1 MKIVEASFEGTVHA
15 YMLTGNGP
23 RDIRIMKELASKYNH
38 NKLIKI
44 PQTPIKER
52 GLQPTI
58 KTIAYLLDKVTINKY
73 ILVIDREHVE
83 SVETC
88 RNTLIKHGF
97 EIVEETSL
105 GEKSWYFKARRGGSE
120 IHIYV
125 AVSGCERQKSIECNI
140 AKLIKSR
147 YGEQVKPDKNTIKR
161 WLKNRSLRDIDLIRK
176 TGRRHLERAFPQH
189 RKILKK
195 IARDS

>member
-105 GEKSWYFKARRGGSE
+105 GEKSWYF
-120 IHIYV
+120 
-125 AVSGCERQKSIECNI
+125 
-140 AKLIKSR
+140 
-147 YGEQVKPDKNTIKR
+147 
-161 WLKNRSLRDIDLIRK
+161 
-176 TGRRHLERAFPQH
+176 
-189 RKILKK
+189 
-195 IARDS
+195 